1 MPNQLERDDRIPLP
15 QATSLDRLSRP
26 CPCAKSRHRWRRP
39 TSQTTIAP
47 KGRTPQA
54 PRQHLP
60 QRRRAG
66 DRAGGHYFDGAPT
79 IAPSIHRRR
88 KPNLGTTP
96 RTYIHAAPKS
106 KVPLTSSRPGAA
118 GSEGNAQEGRRKNE
132 HAGVAADSAPL
143 YCRHEKGREVGL
155 PSNIF
160 GPEPLRRP
168 QASCS
173 VANCL
178 SENSSIMVNKCQ
190 KNEMSLCVQCILNVE

>member
-1 MPNQLERDDRIPLP
+1 MNRIIHRFQQIGSKTKSDIGRRRSPCRGRSPSCSCTGSGADAKSDDWIPLP

-26 CPCAKSRHRWRRP
+26 CPCAKSRHRWSRP

-66 DRAGGHYFDGAPT
+66 ARAGEHYFDGAPT

-96 RTYIHAAPKS
+96 RTYIHAAPRS
-106 KVPLTSSRPGAA
+106 KVPLTSSRPG
-118 GSEGNAQEGRRKNE
+118 GRW
-132 HAGVAADSAPL
+132 
-143 YCRHEKGREVGL
+143 GRGKR
-155 PSNIF
+155 SG
-160 GPEPLRRP
+160 GPAEERARR
-168 QASCS
+168 SRR
-173 VANCL
+173 
-178 SENSSIMVNKCQ
+178 
-190 KNEMSLCVQCILNVE
+190 

>member
-1 MPNQLERDDRIPLP
+1 TASSTDSSKSDLKPNQTSAGGDPHAGDAPQAAPAPDPGTMPNQLERDDRIPLP

-66 DRAGGHYFDGAPT
+66 ARAGGHYFDGAPT

-96 RTYIHAAPKS
+96 RTYIHAAPRS
-106 KVPLTSSRPGAA
+106 KVPLTSSRPG
-118 GSEGNAQEGRRKNE
+118 GRW
-132 HAGVAADSAPL
+132 
-143 YCRHEKGREVGL
+143 GRGKR
-155 PSNIF
+155 SG
-160 GPEPLRRP
+160 GPAEERARR
-168 QASCS
+168 SRR
-173 VANCL
+173 
-178 SENSSIMVNKCQ
+178 
-190 KNEMSLCVQCILNVE
+190 